1 MENDKI
7 IAALKARGLRTY
19 GEVIYEKGQKLF
31 ENVVGMVTD
40 SPFGKSLLIK
50 GAQEQVYIPLSRGTD
65 PSKKSF
71 DIIEMIASRDASGV
85 TKEGN
90 PWSVKKGHPKSVAA

>member
-7 IAALKARGLRTY
+7 IASLKERGLRSY
-19 GEVIYEKGQKLF
+19 GKLIYEKGKKAF

-50 GAQEQVYIPLSRGTD
+50 GQNESIYVPLDRSAD
-65 PSKKSF
+65 ASKKSF
-71 DIIEMIASRDASGV
+71 DIVEMLASEDASGV
-85 TKEGN
+85 TKDGR
-90 PWSVKKGHPKSVAA
+90 PWSVKKGNIKFVAA